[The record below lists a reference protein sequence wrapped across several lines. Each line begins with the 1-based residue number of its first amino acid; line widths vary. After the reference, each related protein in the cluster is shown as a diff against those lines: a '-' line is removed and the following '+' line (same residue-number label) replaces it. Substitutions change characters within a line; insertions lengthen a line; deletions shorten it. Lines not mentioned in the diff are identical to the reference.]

1 MKKTC
6 FVVLAMSLSQLAVA
20 GGDLYPTAECM
31 RELSHD
37 ARLRV
42 LDGKIALG
50 ASDETSLSQ
59 LALPRLPTAEE
70 DAALAVLSQL
80 RQDCFTLGA
89 AHRAAA
95 HAALP
100 VLADR
105 MFAAQQELL
114 RELREERIGFAEFN
128 ARRLELWQ
136 VERSQQADLLR
147 SDKFNKTSAAL
158 R

>member
-6 FVVLAMSLSQLAVA
+6 LVVLAMTLSQLAVA
-20 GGDLYPTAECM
+20 GGDPDPTAECM

-42 LDGKIALG
+42 LDGKVALG

-70 DAALAVLSQL
+70 DAALVVLSQL

-100 VLADR
+100 VLAER
-105 MFAAQQELL
+105 MFAAQQALL
-114 RELREERIGFAEFN
+114 RELREERIGFAEFD

-136 VERSQQADLLR
+136 AERSQQAELLR
-147 SDKFNKTSAAL
+147 PGRIHSVVATQ